1 MSVPPTL
8 RRIVRESVEQ
18 LNAYHPVE
26 APEELA
32 ARLGMPIDAI
42 LKLDSNENPY
52 GCSFR
57 VQEAL
62 ATFDRFNHYPDAQA
76 RSTRDRVAAYAGTSA
91 DRIILGNGADEL
103 IDLIFLATL
112 DPGDEVIIPVP
123 TFGVY
128 KARAEL
134 FGGTAVEVPR
144 LPDFDLDMDA
154 LLSAVTDRTKLIVI
168 TSPNNPTGNLA
179 TNQQIVRLLQT
190 GALVVLDEAYFEM
203 SGKTSLPLV
212 GEFDNLAILR
222 TFSKWA
228 GLAGLRIGYGIFP
241 YYLAKQVWKVKPPF
255 NVSQAGLVAVEASL
269 DDVEFLHGTLNRI
282 RAERGRLLRKLRRI
296 EYLTPYPSQGNY
308 FLCRVTRGD
317 AHDVHLRLADRGI
330 MVRAYGDGMLRDC
343 LRITVGK
350 PEDTDRLVGALQ
362 TIGAYV

>member
-1 MSVPPTL
+1 ML

-18 LNAYHPVE
+18 LNSYHPVE

-62 ATFDRFNHYPDAQA
+62 ATFDRYHHYPDAQA
-76 RSTRDRVAAYAGTSA
+76 RSTRERIAAYAGTNVE
-91 DRIILGNGADEL
+91 RIILGNGADEL
-103 IDLIFLATL
+103 IDLVFLATL
-112 DPGDEVIIPVP
+112 DPGDEIIIPIP

-134 FGGTAVEVPR
+134 FGGNAVEVPR

-154 LLSAVTDRTKLIVI
+154 MLAAVTDRTKLIVI
-168 TSPNNPTGNLA
+168 TSPNNPTGNLV
-179 TNQQIVRLLQT
+179 TNQQIVQLLQT
-190 GALVVLDEAYFEM
+190 GALVLLDEAYFEM
-203 SGKTSLPLV
+203 SNKTSLPLV
-212 GEFDNLAILR
+212 GEFENLAILR

-228 GLAGLRIGYGIFP
+228 GLAGLRMGYGIFP
-241 YYLAKQVWKVKPPF
+241 HYLARQVWKVKPPF
-255 NVSQAGLVAVEASL
+255 NVSQAGLIAVEASL
-269 DDVEFLHGTLNRI
+269 DDAEYLYGTLNRI
-282 RAERGRLLRKLRRI
+282 RAERSRLLRKLKRI
-296 EYLTPYPSQGNY
+296 EYLSPFPSHGNY
-308 FLCRVTRGD
+308 ILVRVTRGD

-330 MVRAYGDGMLRDC
+330 MVRAYGDQALRDC

-350 PEDTDRLVGALQ
+350 PEDTDRVVAALQ
-362 TIGAYV
+362 TIAAHV